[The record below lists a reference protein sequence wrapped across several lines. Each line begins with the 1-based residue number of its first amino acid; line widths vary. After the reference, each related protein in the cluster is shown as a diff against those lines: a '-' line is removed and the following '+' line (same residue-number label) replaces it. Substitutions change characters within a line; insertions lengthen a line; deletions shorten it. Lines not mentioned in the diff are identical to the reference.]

1 MKYLKYGIAVL
12 LCCFLFPAA
21 AWAEPAPTQD
31 RWFHGQIYV
40 DNIRV
45 TSAYATSDDGY
56 CYLDKNDRLMIS
68 LRGLISML
76 DMDIQWDADT
86 QQVIIPESKNGRVV
100 FQLNSKEYFVNGEK
114 KRMDTEAVSIAP
126 GRVHVPLRYLA
137 ESIGTEVQYSDFVAF
152 GMKQVDIITSEERS
166 AENLKNSNVRKWA
179 KNVCGLNKLPLDEG
193 YYESG
198 LTKEISD
205 ADKELART
213 FLVDLGIK
221 NKDIVL
227 GIMDPNSL
235 PNSEFMKI
243 TLLQQMGVADLGYTE
258 EEAVYMLPYTQELL
272 AKWQGRGIKCN
283 DKFLMIQLSDMAY
296 TAGYLT
302 EREAI
307 QLISLFAEPMQKEFA
322 NWDMVVENCF
332 DGTAW
337 YYKLAP
343 QEREQTAERW
353 NKKYAELKNSP
364 DYYFDDVLFLEDLE
378 G

>member
-1 MKYLKYGIAVL
+1 MKLTKLII
-12 LCCFLFPAA
+12 FLFCLLFPVT

-31 RWFHGQIYV
+31 RWFYGQIYV

-114 KRMDTEAVSIAP
+114 KIMDTEAVSIAP

-137 ESIGTEVQYSDFVAF
+137 ESIGAEVQYGDFVAF
-152 GMKQVDIITSEERS
+152 DMKQIDIITSEEKA
-166 AENLKNSNVRKWA
+166 AENLKNSNVRQWA
-179 KNVCGLNKLPLDEG
+179 KNVCALNKLPLGEG

-205 ADKELART
+205 SDKELART
-213 FLVDLGIK
+213 FFADLGIK
-221 NKDIVL
+221 DKEVL
-227 GIMDPNSL
+227 LSILNPEYFPNSD
-235 PNSEFMKI
+235 FMKI
-243 TLLQQMGVADLGYTE
+243 ALLQQIGVTDLGYTE

-272 AKWQGRGIKCN
+272 AKWQDKCIKCS
-283 DKFLMIQLSDMAY
+283 DKFIMIGLFDFGY

-307 QLISLFAEPMQKEFA
+307 QLISLYAEPMQKEFD
-322 NWDMVVENCF
+322 NWNMVVDNYF
-332 DGTAW
+332 DGRVW
-337 YYKLAP
+337 YQKLTP
-343 QEREQTAERW
+343 QEREQAAERW

-364 DYYFDDVLFLEDLE
+364 DYYFDDTMFSEKLE

>member
-1 MKYLKYGIAVL
+1 MKLTKLIV
-12 LCCFLFPAA
+12 FLFCLLFPVT

-31 RWFHGQIYV
+31 RWFYGQIYV

-76 DMDIQWDADT
+76 DMNIQWDADT

-114 KRMDTEAVSIAP
+114 KSMDTEAVSIAP

-137 ESIGTEVQYSDFVAF
+137 ESIGAEVQYSDFVAF
-152 GMKQVDIITSEERS
+152 DMKQIDIITSEEKA
-166 AENLKNSNVRKWA
+166 AENLKNSNVRQWA
-179 KNVCGLNKLPLDEG
+179 KNVCALNKLPLGEG
-193 YYESG
+193 YYERG

-205 ADKELART
+205 SDKELART
-213 FLVDLGIK
+213 FFADLGIK
-221 NKDIVL
+221 DKEVL
-227 GIMDPNSL
+227 LSILNPEYFPNS
-235 PNSEFMKI
+235 NFMKI
-243 TLLQQMGVADLGYTE
+243 ALLQQIGVTDLGYTE

-272 AKWQGRGIKCN
+272 AKWQDKGIECS
-283 DKFLMIQLSDMAY
+283 DKFIMIGLCDLVY

-307 QLISLFAEPMQKEFA
+307 QLISLYAEPMQKEFD
-322 NWDMVVENCF
+322 NWNMVVDNYF
-332 DGTAW
+332 DGRVW
-337 YYKLAP
+337 YQKLTP
-343 QEREQTAERW
+343 QEREQAAERW

-364 DYYFDDVLFLEDLE
+364 DYYFDDTMFSEKLE